1 MDWGAFLLQEFW
13 ALMGLLVLLGFSG
26 FFSGT
31 ETALFNLT
39 RGELYRLGRSGHRL
53 DRLAARIMRR
63 PERLLNSLLLGNM
76 LVNVA
81 YAGNSAILTVGIGQ
95 TPGATGLDM
104 AILTLSTL
112 LGLILLGEV
121 TPKML
126 AFRLGERWA
135 VLGAAP
141 IALFA
146 RVMAPVLW
154 LTEKVFVVPLTRII
168 APRPSGTGDMTA
180 DELATLLDVSA
191 RRGVLDDD
199 AGSMLQGI
207 IELTDLSVGDI
218 MVPRVD
224 MVACDVND
232 PPEQLEET
240 FRRTGLRKIPVFEGD
255 IDNIVGVVHAKRLF
269 LQPDV
274 PVRQLVRDVIFV
286 PEAADLEKL
295 LLQFRTKRRQ
305 MAMVVDEYGGLAGLV
320 TLEDALEEIVG
331 DIPDAEGERSREPVQ
346 RIGTDAWL
354 VDGMLSIHE
363 WVDAFHM
370 DIAVER
376 YRTIGGFVA
385 SLLGRMPRVGDEA
398 TYRNLRFEV
407 VSMRGRRVG
416 RLRIELKREV
426 DQ

>member
-1 MDWGAFLLQEFW
+1 
-13 ALMGLLVLLGFSG
+13 
-26 FFSGT
+26 
-31 ETALFNLT
+31 
-39 RGELYRLGRSGHRL
+39 
-53 DRLAARIMRR
+53 
-63 PERLLNSLLLGNM
+63 
-76 LVNVA
+76 
-81 YAGNSAILTVGIGQ
+81 
-95 TPGATGLDM
+95 
-104 AILTLSTL
+104 
-112 LGLILLGEV
+112 
-121 TPKML
+121 ML

-135 VLGAAP
+135 VIGAAP

-146 RVMAPVLW
+146 RAMAPVLW
-154 LTEKVFVVPLTRII
+154 LTEKFFVTPLTRII
-168 APRPSGTGDMTA
+168 APRPAGAGDMTA
-180 DELATLLDVSA
+180 DELATLMDVSA

-224 MVACDVND
+224 MVACDVDD
-232 PPEQLEET
+232 PPETLAET
-240 FRRTGLRKIPVFEGD
+240 FRRTGLRKIPVYERD

-269 LQPDV
+269 LRPDA
-274 PVRQLVRDVIFV
+274 PVREHVRDVIFV

-295 LLQFRTKRRQ
+295 LLQFRVKRRQ

-331 DIPDAEGERSREPVQ
+331 DIPDTEGERPPQPVQ
-346 RIGTDAWL
+346 RIGGNAYL
-354 VDGMLSIHE
+354 VDGMLSVHE

-370 DIAVER
+370 DIAIER

-407 VSMRGRRVG
+407 VSMRGRRIG
-416 RLRIELKREV
+416 RLRIELQGEGRA
-426 DQ
+426 

>member
-1 MDWGAFLLQEFW
+1 
-13 ALMGLLVLLGFSG
+13 
-26 FFSGT
+26 
-31 ETALFNLT
+31 
-39 RGELYRLGRSGHRL
+39 
-53 DRLAARIMRR
+53 
-63 PERLLNSLLLGNM
+63 M

-81 YAGNSAILTVGIGQ
+81 YAGNSALLTVAIGQ
-95 TPGATGLDM
+95 VPRATGLDM
-104 AILTLSTL
+104 AVVTLTTL
-112 LGLILLGEV
+112 LGLILIGEV

-135 VLGAAP
+135 VVGAAP
-141 IALFA
+141 VALFA
-146 RVMAPVLW
+146 RAMAPVLW
-154 LTEKVFVVPLTRII
+154 VTEKVFVTPLTRII
-168 APRPSGTGDMTA
+168 APRPSGAIDMTA
-180 DELATLLDVSA
+180 DELATMLDVSA

-232 PPEQLEET
+232 PPEALDET
-240 FRRTGLRKIPVFEGD
+240 FRRTGLRKIPVYDGD

-269 LQPDV
+269 LRPGT

-295 LLQFRTKRRQ
+295 LLQFRVKRRQ

-331 DIPDAEGERSREPVQ
+331 DIPDTEGERSPKPVQ

-370 DIAVER
+370 DIAIER

-385 SLLGRMPRVGDEA
+385 SLLGRMPRVGDR
-398 TYRNLRFEV
+398 TSYHNLRFEV
-407 VSMRGRRVG
+407 VSMRGRRIG
-416 RLRIELKREV
+416 RLRIELTREGRA
-426 DQ
+426 